1 MFRREYTRS
10 EASFVSSPR
19 RSTFAFAGVLLAIA
33 VVGCGS
39 SSATPT
45 APPLTDP
52 NEIITRSATGLT
64 AVQTVHFDV
73 AVSGSVNTS
82 ALGSSGSALGLS
94 GSLKLDGTTVSG
106 DIDIQKQAFHVAA
119 SMPTLLGL
127 TADIIQVDGF
137 QYTKISL
144 VGTKYT
150 KSPAST
156 LPIPSA
162 APSATLDISSAVTS
176 LKSSLTAAGVTTTL
190 VGRDQVDGRDAYH
203 VSVSVPKDLINQQIG
218 ALGGSTTSGISID
231 SLSLNYWVYVDSLN
245 PAKMEL
251 KASSATLGNLTVTV
265 TLTKYNQPV
274 TIKAPAD
281 SEIQAS
287 K

>member
-1 MFRREYTRS
+1 MITARRPALVFS
-10 EASFVSSPR
+10 
-19 RSTFAFAGVLLAIA
+19 GVLMALAM
-33 VVGCGS
+33 VGCGS

-64 AVQTVHFDV
+64 AVQTLHFDV
-73 AVSGSVNTS
+73 AVSGSVNT
-82 ALGSSGSALGLS
+82 AVLGSAGSGLGLS
-94 GSLKLDGTTVSG
+94 GAIKLDGTTASG
-106 DIDIQKQAFHVAA
+106 DVDIQKQALHVSA
-119 SMPTLLGL
+119 SMPTLFGL
-127 TADIIQVDGF
+127 TADIIQVDGY
-137 QYTKISL
+137 QYVKISMF
-144 VGTKYT
+144 GTKYT
-150 KSPAST
+150 KSPATT
-156 LPIPSA
+156 LPISTA
-162 APSATLDISSAVTS
+162 APSASLDISGTVAS
-176 LKSSLTAAGVTTTL
+176 LKSSLTAAGVTATL
-190 VGRDQVDGRDAYH
+190 VGRGQVDGRDAYH

-218 ALGGSTTSGISID
+218 ALVGSTTSGISID

-265 TLTKYNQPV
+265 TLAKYNQPV

-281 SEIQAS
+281 SEIEAS

>member
-1 MFRREYTRS
+1 MEDTPLF
-10 EASFVSSPR
+10 SPR
-19 RSTFAFAGVLLAIA
+19 RSALAFSGVLLAIA

-64 AVQTVHFDV
+64 AVQTLHFDV

-82 ALGSSGSALGLS
+82 ALGSAGGGLGLS
-94 GSLKLDGTTVSG
+94 GAIKLDGATASG
-106 DIDIQKQAFHVAA
+106 DFDVQKQAFHVAA
-119 SMPTLLGL
+119 SMPTLMSLS
-127 TADIIQVDGF
+127 ADIIQVDGY

-144 VGTKYT
+144 VGPKYT
-150 KSPAST
+150 KSPATT
-156 LPIPSA
+156 LPIATA
-162 APSATLDISSAVTS
+162 APSASLDISSTVAS
-176 LKSSLTAAGVTTTL
+176 LKSSLTAAGVTATL
-190 VGRDQVDGRDAYH
+190 VGREQVGGRDSYH
-203 VSVSVPKDLINQQIG
+203 VSVGLPKDLINQQLG
-218 ALGGSTTSGISID
+218 AVGGGAAGDAKID
-231 SLSLNYWVYVDSLN
+231 TLTLDYWVFVDSLN

-251 KASSATLGNLTVTV
+251 KASSATVGNLTVTL

-281 SEIQAS
+281 SEIEAGQ
-287 K
+287 

>member
-1 MFRREYTRS
+1 MISTRRPALVFS
-10 EASFVSSPR
+10 
-19 RSTFAFAGVLLAIA
+19 GVLLALA

-39 SSATPT
+39 SSGTPT
-45 APPLTDP
+45 AAPVSDP

-64 AVQTVHFDV
+64 AVQTVHFGV

-106 DIDIQKQAFHVAA
+106 DIDIQKRAFHVAA

-150 KSPAST
+150 KSPATT
-156 LPIPSA
+156 LPIPTA
-162 APSATLDISSAVTS
+162 APSASLDISSTVAS
-176 LKSSLTAAGVTTTL
+176 LKSSLTAAGVTATL
-190 VGRDQVDGRDAYH
+190 VGREQVDGRDAYH
-203 VSVSVPKDLINQQIG
+203 VSISLPKDLINQQIG
-218 ALGGSTTSGISID
+218 ALVGSTTSGISID

-251 KASSATLGNLTVTV
+251 KASSATVGNLTVTL

-287 K
+287 Q

>member
-1 MFRREYTRS
+1 MSRLSRS
-10 EASFVSSPR
+10 AL
-19 RSTFAFAGVLLAIA
+19 AFSGVLLAIA

-39 SSATPT
+39 SSGTPT
-45 APPLTDP
+45 AAPVSDP

-73 AVSGSVNTS
+73 TVSGSVNMS
-82 ALGSSGSALGLS
+82 ALGGSGSALGLS

-106 DIDIQKQAFHVAA
+106 DIDIQKRAFHVSA

-144 VGTKYT
+144 AGTKYT

-156 LPIPSA
+156 LPIPTA
-162 APSATLDISSAVTS
+162 APSATLDISGTVNS
-176 LKSSLTAAGVTTTL
+176 LKSSLDAAGVKATL
-190 VGRDQVDGRDAYH
+190 VGRDKVDGRDAYH
-203 VSVSVPKDLINQQIG
+203 VSVLVPKDLINQQMG
-218 ALGGSTTSGISID
+218 ALGGGTASGISID
-231 SLSLNYWVYVDSLN
+231 TAALDYWVYVDSLN
-245 PAKMEL
+245 PAKIEL
-251 KASSATLGNLTVTV
+251 KASSATVGSLTVTL

-281 SEIQAS
+281 GEIQAGQ
-287 K
+287 

>member
-1 MFRREYTRS
+1 M
-10 EASFVSSPR
+10 SSPR

-94 GSLKLDGTTVSG
+94 GSLKLDGTTASG

-150 KSPAST
+150 KSSAST

-176 LKSSLTAAGVTTTL
+176 LKSSLTAAGVTATL
-190 VGRDQVDGRDAYH
+190 VGRDQVDGRNSYH
-203 VSVSVPKDLINQQIG
+203 VSVGLPKDLINQQLG
-218 ALGGSTTSGISID
+218 ALGGAAAGGAKID
-231 SLSLNYWVYVDSLN
+231 TLTLDYWVFVDSLN

-251 KASSATLGNLTVTV
+251 KASSVTVGNLTVTL

-287 K
+287 Q

>member
-1 MFRREYTRS
+1 MF
-10 EASFVSSPR
+10 SPR
-19 RSTFAFAGVLLAIA
+19 QSALAFSGVLLAIA

-39 SSATPT
+39 SSATLP
-45 APPLTDP
+45 APPLTNP

-64 AVQTVHFDV
+64 AVQTLHFDV
-73 AVSGSVNTS
+73 AVTGSVNTS
-82 ALGSSGSALGLS
+82 ALGSAGSGLGLS
-94 GSLKLDGTTVSG
+94 GAIKLDGTTASG
-106 DIDIQKQAFHVAA
+106 DVDIQKQALHVSA

-127 TADIIQVDGF
+127 TADIIQVDGY
-137 QYTKISL
+137 QYVKISM
-144 VGTKYT
+144 VGPKYT
-150 KSPAST
+150 KSPAT
-156 LPIPSA
+156 ALPISTA
-162 APSATLDISSAVTS
+162 APSASLDISSTVAS
-176 LKSSLTAAGVTTTL
+176 LQSSLTAAGVTTTL
-190 VGRDQVDGRDAYH
+190 VGREQVGGRESYH
-203 VSVSVPKDLINQQIG
+203 VSVGLPKDLINQQMG
-218 ALGGSTTSGISID
+218 ALGGGAASGISID
-231 SLSLNYWVYVDSLN
+231 TATLDYWVYVDSLN

>member
-1 MFRREYTRS
+1 LISTRRPALVFS
-10 EASFVSSPR
+10 GIF
-19 RSTFAFAGVLLAIA
+19 LALA

-73 AVSGSVNTS
+73 TVSGSVNMS
-82 ALGSSGSALGLS
+82 ALGGSGSALGLS

-106 DIDIQKQAFHVAA
+106 DVDIQKRAFHVTA
-119 SMPTLLGL
+119 SMPRLLGL

-156 LPIPSA
+156 LPIPTA

-176 LKSSLTAAGVTTTL
+176 LKSSLTTAGVTATL
-190 VGRDQVDGRDAYH
+190 VGRDQVDGRNAYH
-203 VSVSVPKDLINQQIG
+203 VSVFVPKDLINQQIG
-218 ALGGSTTSGISID
+218 ALTGAAAGGISID
-231 SLSLNYWVYVDSLN
+231 TVTLDYWVFVDSLN
-245 PAKMEL
+245 PAKLEF
-251 KASSATLGNLTVTV
+251 KATSATLGNLTVTA

-274 TIKAPAD
+274 TIKAPPD
-281 SEIQAS
+281 NEIKAA
-287 K
+287 

>member
-1 MFRREYTRS
+1 MFRREYAPT
-10 EASFVSSPR
+10 EDTPVISPR
-19 RSTFAFAGVLLAIA
+19 RSALTFSGVLLAIA

-64 AVQTVHFDV
+64 AVQTLHFDV

-82 ALGSSGSALGLS
+82 ALGSAGGGLGLS
-94 GSLKLDGTTVSG
+94 GAIKLDGATASG
-106 DIDIQKQAFHVAA
+106 DLDIQKQAFHVAA
-119 SMPTLLGL
+119 SMPTLMGL
-127 TADIIQVDGF
+127 SADIIQVDGY

-144 VGTKYT
+144 VGPKYT
-150 KSPAST
+150 KSSAAT
-156 LPIPSA
+156 LPIATA
-162 APSATLDISSAVTS
+162 APSASLDISSTVAS
-176 LKSSLTAAGVTTTL
+176 LKSSLTAAGVTATL
-190 VGRDQVDGRDAYH
+190 VGREQVGGRDSYH
-203 VSVSVPKDLINQQIG
+203 VSVGLPKDLINQQLG
-218 ALGGSTTSGISID
+218 AVGGGAAGDAKID
-231 SLSLNYWVYVDSLN
+231 TLTLDYWVFVDSLN

-251 KASSATLGNLTVTV
+251 KASSSTVGNLTVTL

-281 SEIQAS
+281 SEIEAGQ
-287 K
+287 

>member
-1 MFRREYTRS
+1 LF
-10 EASFVSSPR
+10 SPR
-19 RSTFAFAGVLLAIA
+19 QSALAFSGVLLAIA

-45 APPLTDP
+45 APPLTNP

-73 AVSGSVNTS
+73 AVSGSVNPS

-106 DIDIQKQAFHVAA
+106 DIDIQKQALHVSA
-119 SMPTLLGL
+119 SMPTLFGL
-127 TADIIQVDGF
+127 TADIIQVDGY
-137 QYTKISL
+137 QYVKISMF
-144 VGTKYT
+144 GTKYT

-162 APSATLDISSAVTS
+162 APSATLDISSADISSAVTS

-231 SLSLNYWVYVDSLN
+231 SLTLDYWVYVDSLN

-265 TLTKYNQPV
+265 TLAKYNQPV

-281 SEIQAS
+281 SEIEAS

>member
-1 MFRREYTRS
+1 MFPREYTRREDS
-10 EASFVSSPR
+10 LLLSPR
-19 RSTFAFAGVLLAIA
+19 RSALAFAGVLLAIA
-33 VVGCGS
+33 VVGCSGS
-39 SSATPT
+39 SGTPT
-45 APPLTDP
+45 ASPVSDP
-52 NEIITRSATGLT
+52 NEIITRSATGMT

-73 AVSGSVNTS
+73 AVSGSVNMS

-94 GSLKLDGTTVSG
+94 GSLKLDGTTASG
-106 DIDIQKQAFHVAA
+106 DVDVQKQTYHVAA
-119 SMPTLLGL
+119 SMPRLLGL

-144 VGTKYT
+144 VGPKYA

-156 LPIPSA
+156 LPIASA
-162 APSATLDISSAVTS
+162 APSATLDISGTVAS
-176 LKSSLTAAGVTTTL
+176 LKSSLDAAGAKATL
-190 VGRDQVDGRDAYH
+190 VGRDKVDGRDAYH
-203 VSVSVPKDLINQQIG
+203 VSISLPKDLINQQIG
-218 ALGGSTTSGISID
+218 SLGGSSTSGVSID
-231 SLSLNYWVYVDSLN
+231 SLSLDYWVYVDSLN

-251 KASSATLGNLTVTV
+251 KASSATVGNVTVTL

-287 K
+287 S